1 MTVQFLELCLNWLK
15 FLKNSIPSDTN
26 LLNKDN
32 QNKLFQIKNKLALL
46 NFDLHL
52 LTIIK
57 YPTWM
62 LFDKKID

>member
-1 MTVQFLELCLNWLK
+1 M
-15 FLKNSIPSDTN
+15 SSDTD

-32 QNKLFQIKNKLALL
+32 QNWLLQIKNKLSLL

-52 LTIIK
+52 LTIKK
-57 YPTWM
+57 YLTWI